1 MKAQWEAGHLQVK
14 SEATE
19 EISLADPLI
28 MGFWPLGLWENKFL
42 LSHPVCGILL
52 WQPEQTNTAV
62 YVKLNSIQ
70 F

>member
-1 MKAQWEAGHLQVK
+1 MKAQWEGGHLQVK

-19 EISLADPLI
+19 EISLADPL
-28 MGFWPLGLWENKFL
+28 MVDFWPPELWENKFL

-52 WQPEQTNTAV
+52 WQPEQTNITIHM
-62 YVKLNSIQ
+62 KLNSIQ